1 MIGPAMARRS
11 PARWL
16 APLALV
22 AIVLALAEVVIRTL
36 PSSGSST
43 PSTATTQRTTPAKT
57 TTTGRR
63 ARRRAARTYT
73 IRPGDTLSQVAV
85 RTGVSVQ
92 RLQELNPRVDAGA
105 LHAGQTL
112 RLAP

>member
-22 AIVLALAEVVIRTL
+22 AIALGLAEVVIRTL
-36 PSSGSST
+36 PSSGSGSSSVTST
-43 PSTATTQRTTPAKT
+43 QATTPART
-57 TTTGRR
+57 TSTPRR
-63 ARRRAARTYT
+63 TARRAARTYT
-73 IRPGDTLSQVAV
+73 IRPGDTLSGVAV
-85 RTGVSVQ
+85 RTGVSVEQ
-92 RLQELNPRVDAGA
+92 LRRLNPRVDANA

-112 RLAP
+112 RLVP